1 MSKELDVRD
10 YTKEHHHLA
19 LEHARKCALGTIET
33 VYNNREDCSGLSDV
47 EIDKVR
53 DALQVLMYLKQLD

>member
-1 MSKELDVRD
+1 MGDYASKGV
-10 YTKEHHHLA
+10 A
-19 LEHARKCALGTIET
+19 GARALGTIET